1 MPELS
6 RNKLGIQHTARMWE
20 YFHFVEWEGETV
32 DLLYSSQ
39 LNHKKELG
47 ISKTINTKYIA
58 YNKKGEYFHL
68 GRVLRKSRICHIAQ
82 NFQNLNYIK
91 I

>member
-47 ISKTINTKYIA
+47 ISKTLNTKYIS

-68 GRVLRKSRICHIAQ
+68 GMVLRKSRICRIAQ
-82 NFQNLNYIK
+82 NFQNLNYTK